1 MNSRERQI
9 INQLFKSIGID
20 PSSFKTPTAKQSPYF
35 DAQGK
40 RIPQKR
46 IHRYEIV
53 YDSKGEEL
61 PNPEGRGLIELM
73 PASPRDLIAETVGA
87 GIGEAVNSPEVGAVG
102 GLLASILTGRPKT
115 KQQVS
120 NPYNSYSSNPYQY
133 TNYPVRV
140 KYRGVDKPTTKAIDL
155 NPNNHPLNPETF
167 ITENTKLVKQFKD
180 DQVGK
185 LPLMGL
191 PRLEPGGGI
200 RGLDEVDVDM
210 ILRDKYGMESVPIF
224 RQGDY
229 DQFGNIRGIE
239 NLENVRGQKQ
249 MMFGDIDLQMSDV
262 DIENPA
268 HWNKWVTAGSQGE
281 AWERAQRYV
290 RDNPERR
297 LSVDLTPGG
306 IRFYDTSMAGITDKM
321 KGEAINNYMKFM
333 GALKTDP
340 AYMNFE
346 LSRIADRLNKIYK
359 GAPSKGKGQFGKS
372 LLDFIAQKPY
382 VLDRSGAPLFTQKNW
397 IKMSGEN
404 KPGYNPVMEDVDWDK
419 IKGMPDYIQRRFIQ
433 EGGIQSAIRLSAK
446 PERISRWVRSKGEA
460 PYTSQWIGDIVGKE
474 STQALFPQSAIRDK
488 AKIIDQLR
496 YVQGLQ
502 DPVRKDWGVGF
513 GDSNLLDPVL
523 RSFENTAQ
531 ETIRKNL
538 KLGLLPAIPT
548 LNQEFNLEENR

>member
-1 MNSRERQI
+1 MNARERQFY
-9 INQLFKSIGID
+9 NQLFKTIGID

-35 DAQGK
+35 DAKGK
-40 RIPQKR
+40 RIPQKN
-46 IHRYEIV
+46 INQYEIV

-61 PNPEGRGLIELM
+61 PNPQGRGLVDLI
-73 PASPRDLIAETVGA
+73 PASPRDLIVETFGA
-87 GIGEAVNSPEVGAVG
+87 GIGEAVNNPEVGAVG
-102 GLLASILTGRPKT
+102 GLLASILTGRPKP
-115 KQQVS
+115 KQQVSNPYNSYS

-133 TNYPVRV
+133 TNYPVTV
-140 KYRGVDKPTTKAIDL
+140 KNRGVAKPTELLDL
-155 NPNNHPLNPETF
+155 SNPSIKKIVN
-167 ITENTKLVKQFKD
+167 QFKD
-180 DQVGK
+180 DQVGR
-185 LPLMGL
+185 LPLTGL
-191 PRLEPGGGI
+191 PRLESGGTI
-200 RGLDEVDVDM
+200 RGLDEVDVDWM
-210 ILRDKYGMESVPIF
+210 LTDRYGKDAVPIF

-229 DQFGNIRGIE
+229 KQFGEIRGIE
-239 NLENVRGQKQ
+239 NLDNVRGHKQ
-249 MMFGDIDLQMSDV
+249 MMFGNIDVQMSDV

-268 HWNKWVTAGSQGE
+268 HFNKWVTAESQGE

-321 KGEAINNYMKFM
+321 KGESVNNYMKFM

-359 GAPSKGKGQFGKS
+359 GSPSKGKGQFGKS

-382 VLDRSGAPLFTQKNW
+382 ALDKSGAPLFAQENW
-397 IKMSGEN
+397 IKMSGKN
-404 KPGYNPVMEDVDWDK
+404 APGYNPVMEEVDWDK

-433 EGGIQSAIRLSAK
+433 TGGIQSAIRLSAK
-446 PERISRWVRSKGEA
+446 PQRISRWARSKSEA

-474 STQALFPQSAIRDK
+474 STQTLFPQSAMRDK
-488 AKIIDQLR
+488 ANIIDQLR

-513 GDSNLLDPVL
+513 GDSDLLDPVL
-523 RSFENTAQ
+523 SSFENTAQ

-548 LNQEFNLEENR
+548 LGQEFNIEENR